1 MVKYNDAV
9 EKPQLRFKDF
19 VDNSEAPFVP
29 RLKVKHNAMVEWN
42 VSGRFSVSPLSRRQR
57 IGSPRKPLSLRN
69 RPFACGFV
77 FTSRPGLPRLGV
89 TRPCHHREAASRE
102 RNPADLSGNGGID
115 ARVGEFAEAGAGHRG
130 GFGASQLPKLSRI
143 HLFDPGRPAQSDAMR
158 CRFRRARRTT
168 WWTCSRF
175 ASSCGS

>member
-42 VSGRFSVSPLSRRQR
+42 VSGGFSVSPFSSRRQR

-69 RPFACGFV
+69 RPFVCGSV
-77 FTSRPGLPRLGV
+77 FTSRLGLPRLGV
-89 TRPCHHREAASRE
+89 ARPRHHREAASRE
-102 RNPADLSGNGGID
+102 RDAADLGGDGGVD
-115 ARVGEFAEAGAGHRG
+115 ARTGEFAEARAGDRG
-130 GFGASQLPKLSRI
+130 GSGAPQLPKLSGL
-143 HLFDPGRPAQSDAMR
+143 HLLDPGRLSAALPRRS
-158 CRFRRARRTT
+158 RRARRTT
-168 WWTCSRF
+168 WWTCWRS
-175 ASSCGS
+175 ASSSAS